1 MTTVVAFGI
10 VSLLAD
16 IVYEGA
22 RSIIGPYLLTLG
34 ASAAVVGLISGVGEF
49 AGYALRTLTGVI
61 ADRTRGYWPMT
72 IIGYGLTVGA
82 VPLLGLVGRADLALV
97 LIVAE
102 RLGKAIRAPAR
113 DTLLADAAEPLGRGW
128 GFGIHEALDQTGAVA
143 GPLLLAAVLAATAND
158 YRLAFLILAIPGVLA
173 MAALVVARRAMPGHA
188 EARVDDRVVDVDDGR
203 EWRARRYLGFVVLS
217 AVGFAPFPLIA
228 FHASANGVVS
238 DPRVP
243 LMFALAMAVD
253 AAAALVSGRLYDRKG
268 LRVLLAMPV
277 LTCLTIFAF
286 SGTDWVVWLAMAV
299 WGAVMGIQESTLRA
313 AVGDLSASTRR
324 ATAYGVFNTAYG
336 IALLVAGIGLG
347 VLYEQS
353 IAAMAVAII
362 VAQVAAAIV
371 LRSVLDHT
379 VPA

>member
-1 MTTVVAFGI
+1 
-10 VSLLAD
+10 
-16 IVYEGA
+16 
-22 RSIIGPYLLTLG
+22 
-34 ASAAVVGLISGVGEF
+34 
-49 AGYALRTLTGVI
+49 
-61 ADRTRGYWPMT
+61 
-72 IIGYGLTVGA
+72 
-82 VPLLGLVGRADLALV
+82 
-97 LIVAE
+97 
-102 RLGKAIRAPAR
+102 
-113 DTLLADAAEPLGRGW
+113 
-128 GFGIHEALDQTGAVA
+128 
-143 GPLLLAAVLAATAND
+143 
-158 YRLAFLILAIPGVLA
+158 
-173 MAALVVARRAMPGHA
+173 MAALVVAKRAMPGHA
-188 EARVDDRVVDVDDGR
+188 EAPVDDRVVDVDDGKDG
-203 EWRARRYLGFVVLS
+203 RARRYLGFVVLS

-228 FHASANGVVS
+228 FHASVNGVVS

-286 SGTDWVVWLAMAV
+286 SGTGWVVWLAMAV

-379 VPA
+379 APA